1 MNKSLVRKGLVLGI
15 ILLFIG
21 TSVLPSISGNIIEN
35 DNNQKIPD
43 DNIKPSTMT
52 DWWPM
57 FHHDAENTGNS
68 SSTAPDTNNV
78 LWEYGT
84 GGTVASSPA
93 VVDGNVFFG
102 SIDGNVYCLDALT
115 GAWIWQYPT
124 GDTVWSSPAVVDG
137 KIFIGSGEMA
147 SGASNVY
154 CLDALTG
161 AWIWQYTTSG
171 GVDSSPVVADGK
183 VFFGSHD
190 GNVYCVDALT
200 GAFIWQYTT
209 GGCVFSSPAVAEGK
223 VYFGSKDFNLYCVD
237 ASTGAWIWQ
246 YTTGSIGVMSSPAV
260 VEGKVFFGASNLPYG
275 TVYCLNALT
284 GAFIW
289 QYMTMGN
296 MVQSSPAVA
305 DGKVFVGAFNGNVY
319 CLNALTGA
327 FIWQY
332 TTGGTVLSSPAVA
345 DGKVYFG
352 SDDNNIYCLDTDG
365 TWIWQHLTADTV
377 RSSPA
382 IADGKV
388 FIGSSDNFIYCFGT
402 EHDNTPPNEPSNP
415 FPADGAIDVDVDADL
430 SWTCSDP
437 DGDDLVYDVYF
448 EADNPDP
455 NVKVSDDQTET
466 NFDPGTMDIDM
477 TYYWKIV
484 AKDEHGAINIGP
496 VWHFTTEE
504 EENQPPGIPT
514 VSGETNGNA
523 GTEYEYTFNA
533 VDPDGDDV
541 KYYIEWGDGNTEWTS
556 LAVSGTPVV
565 VSHTWA
571 EEDTYTITA
580 KAQDEY
586 GLESDWGTL
595 EVEMPVN
602 QQVVINPL
610 FQMIL
615 ERFPYA
621 FPILRYLLGL

>member
-1 MNKSLVRKGLVLGI
+1 
-15 ILLFIG
+15 
-21 TSVLPSISGNIIEN
+21 
-35 DNNQKIPD
+35 
-43 DNIKPSTMT
+43 
-52 DWWPM
+52 
-57 FHHDAENTGNS
+57 
-68 SSTAPDTNNV
+68 
-78 LWEYGT
+78 
-84 GGTVASSPA
+84 
-93 VVDGNVFFG
+93 
-102 SIDGNVYCLDALT
+102 
-115 GAWIWQYPT
+115 
-124 GDTVWSSPAVVDG
+124 
-137 KIFIGSGEMA
+137 MA

-209 GGCVFSSPAVAEGK
+209 GG
-223 VYFGSKDFNLYCVD
+223 
-237 ASTGAWIWQ
+237 
-246 YTTGSIGVMSSPAV
+246 
-260 VEGKVFFGASNLPYG
+260 
-275 TVYCLNALT
+275 
-284 GAFIW
+284 
-289 QYMTMGN
+289 
-296 MVQSSPAVA
+296 
-305 DGKVFVGAFNGNVY
+305 
-319 CLNALTGA
+319 
-327 FIWQY
+327 
-332 TTGGTVLSSPAVA
+332 TVLSSPAVA

-365 TWIWQHLTADTV
+365 TWIWQHLTAGTV

-514 VSGETNGNA
+514 ITGETNGDA
-523 GTEYEYTFNA
+523 GTEYEYSFKSI
-533 VDPDGDDV
+533 DPDDDDV
-541 KYYIEWGDGNTEWTS
+541 YYEILWGDGTFEEWIGPHI
-556 LAVSGTPVV
+556 SGEEII
-565 VSHTWA
+565 VSHTWDEQGTYFIRA
-571 EEDTYTITA
+571 RAKDTYDAI
-580 KAQDEY
+580 
-586 GLESDWGTL
+586 GGWGEL
-595 EVEMPVN
+595 EVTMPRN
-602 QQVVINPL
+602 RAITSPFLNFLQQHPNLFPL
-610 FQMIL
+610 
-615 ERFPYA
+615 
-621 FPILRYLLGL
+621 LRLLLQRLGLQ